1 MNRSAPPKVSFEF
14 FPPKT
19 PDMERQLWATVAA
32 LEKLLPDF
40 VSVTYGAG
48 GTTRASTFATVK
60 RLTDET
66 HLRPAAHLTCV
77 GHSKSEIDEILRRYW
92 DAGVRHIV
100 ALRGDPPSG
109 ERYAAHP
116 DGYRGAV
123 ELVEGIKRVADFEVS
138 VAAYPETHPEA
149 LSARADLEN
158 LQRKFDA
165 GADRAITQFFFENQR
180 FLDFLDLAES
190 VGVGGSIVPGILP
203 VTNFAQAKKFAA
215 LCGARVPH
223 WMADLF
229 DGLDEDPDTRKLVAA
244 MVATEQIRNLQAAG
258 IGQFHI
264 YTLNR
269 ADLTLGICR
278 RMGLKPAKA
287 PDLITP
293 LSDAPTPPQRDPN
306 APD

>member
-1 MNRSAPPKVSFEF
+1 MKSAPPKVSFEF
-14 FPPKT
+14 FPPKS
-19 PDMERQLWATVAA
+19 PDMDRQLWATVGA

-48 GTTRASTFATVK
+48 GTTRDSTFATVT
-60 RLTDET
+60 RLAQTT

-77 GHSKSEIDEILRRYW
+77 GHSREEIDDLLRRYW
-92 DAGVRHIV
+92 NAGIRHIV
-100 ALRGDPPSG
+100 ALRGDAPSG
-109 ERYAAHP
+109 ENYRAHP
-116 DGYRGAV
+116 DGYRGAS

-149 LSARADLEN
+149 VSPESDIEN
-158 LQRKFDA
+158 LRQKFDA

-180 FLDFLDLAES
+180 FLDFLDRAEAAR
-190 VGVGGSIVPGILP
+190 VPGPIVPGILP
-203 VTNFAQAKKFAA
+203 VSNFAQAQRFAKM
-215 LCGARVPH
+215 CGARVPD
-223 WMADLF
+223 WMGDLF
-229 DGLDEDPDTRKLVAA
+229 EGLDEDPDTRKLVAA
-244 MVATEQIRNLQAAG
+244 MVATEQIRNLQNSG

-287 PDLITP
+287 AELVTP
-293 LSDAPTPPQRDPN
+293 LSDSPAPPQRDPN
-306 APD
+306 MPD